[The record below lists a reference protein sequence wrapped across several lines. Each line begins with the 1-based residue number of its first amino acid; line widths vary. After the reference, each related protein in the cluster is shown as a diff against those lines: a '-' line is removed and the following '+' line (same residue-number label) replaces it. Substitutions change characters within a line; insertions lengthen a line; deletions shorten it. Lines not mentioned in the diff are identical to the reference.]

1 MSLLHSELA
10 VRISDAL
17 LHNARTQGSQI
28 DVMDNNGVVTIS
40 GIATSNHARMAA
52 ARITAA
58 TDGVLSVT
66 NDLEVGAPQTPGE
79 PRAKLVIP
87 GHVLT

>member
-1 MSLLHSELA
+1 MSLLHNELA

-52 ARITAA
+52 ARIAA
-58 TDGVLSVT
+58 ETDGVLSVT
-66 NDLEVGAPQTPGE
+66 NDLEVGAPFMPGE

-87 GHVLT
+87 GHVMT